1 MYIEKRLQLNAQLG
15 NCVLQDLELRVDVV
29 HQVRYLRLRVQDLN
43 ALCIGVI
50 AYAEWT
56 RNRVGEFA
64 VRREGLARL
73 KDLNFITVLHGL
85 LLGTL
90 KAVGHIV
97 EGLELGNGI
106 LGNARNLW
114 LEVLQLG
121 LIGETVF
128 QLTVGREQAGTK
140 SLQFTLL
147 TAHSILH
154 SEPEDLRDICL

>member
-1 MYIEKRLQLNAQLG
+1 MKNSYTGYLRVFCLFICMLVYQCTESVLKLYISKYIEKRLQLDAQLG
-15 NCVLQDLELRVDVV
+15 NCVLEDLELTVDVV
-29 HQVRYLRLRVQDLN
+29 HQVRYLRLRVQDLD
-43 ALCIGVI
+43 ALCVGVI
-50 AYAEWT
+50 AHTEWT

-73 KDLNFITVLHGL
+73 KDLYFITVLHGL

-106 LGNARNLW
+106 FGNARNLW

-121 LIGETVF
+121 LIG
-128 QLTVGREQAGTK
+128 
-140 SLQFTLL
+140 
-147 TAHSILH
+147 
-154 SEPEDLRDICL
+154 